1 MNAALFADDYLVLK
15 IDVDEMA
22 NGDEVAKKL
31 RGTRTGGIP
40 WIVMLDGDGAELISS
55 DGPNGNIGCPIT
67 VDECAYFMTMIEQT
81 RQHAPAERV
90 SEIQDALEAFAQPR
104 R

>member
-1 MNAALFADDYLVLK
+1 MNRELFADDYLLLK
-15 IDVDEMA
+15 IDVEAMEL
-22 NGDEVAKKL
+22 GDEVAKKL

-40 WIVMLDGDGAELISS
+40 WIVILDGDGAELISS

-67 VDECAYFMTMIEQT
+67 KDECAHFVTMIT
-81 RQHAPAERV
+81 KTIQHAPAERV
-90 SEIQDALEAFAQPR
+90 SDIQVALEAFAQAR